1 MTKRPGRRAPALR
14 SLPRDIDQAARA
26 EFYAD
31 QTQLS
36 SNAGQRRDA
45 TPHACTRRGAG
56 ADRQQRLDKFVR
68 PIRDGNKDPV
78 RGTAPLVSID
88 LAMIGLSA
96 AAHCLYLFVFSHDL
110 KIMRACQ
117 RSSIACP

>member
-1 MTKRPGRRAPALR
+1 MEIKT
-14 SLPRDIDQAARA
+14 
-26 EFYAD
+26 
-31 QTQLS
+31 
-36 SNAGQRRDA
+36 
-45 TPHACTRRGAG
+45 
-56 ADRQQRLDKFVR
+56 
-68 PIRDGNKDPV
+68 PV